1 MGSIYGEYKTTLEH
15 IKNEIVEK
23 LLAYQDSMTSED
35 GEKGFEHISA
45 RVKSEE
51 SMREKCI
58 RTELPE
64 TPESALFVLKDAIG
78 IRVVCSFL
86 DDIYG
91 VVEYIRSLVN
101 CEIIEEKDYIKH
113 AKQNG
118 YRSYHMILRYR
129 GYFIEIQLR
138 TISMDTWA
146 ALEHQM
152 KYKKKVNGNVE
163 LISSCSIS
171 FCFSTIDFICFSICY

>member
-58 RTELPE
+58 RKELPE
-64 TPESALFVLKDAIG
+64 ENPSERAFNEAAESYDVYYPNQQRKFGRK
-78 IRVVCSFL
+78 R
-86 DDIYG
+86 
-91 VVEYIRSLVN
+91 R
-101 CEIIEEKDYIKH
+101 
-113 AKQNG
+113 
-118 YRSYHMILRYR
+118 
-129 GYFIEIQLR
+129 
-138 TISMDTWA
+138 
-146 ALEHQM
+146 
-152 KYKKKVNGNVE
+152 
-163 LISSCSIS
+163 
-171 FCFSTIDFICFSICY
+171 